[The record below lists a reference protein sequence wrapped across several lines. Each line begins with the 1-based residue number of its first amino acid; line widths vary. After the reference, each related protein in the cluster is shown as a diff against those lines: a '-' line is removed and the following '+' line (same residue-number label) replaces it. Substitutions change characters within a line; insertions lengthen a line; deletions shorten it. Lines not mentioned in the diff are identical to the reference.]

1 MESEK
6 FNGMTEAEAEL
17 LAKQMGNSLAGQME
31 QLRKASDEFC
41 KTAIQGAKTILVNS
55 LTESL
60 IIESQKYGKYL
71 KASWLTKWYHK
82 RIYRKA
88 KYARIKLERFISQN
102 YYDND
107 RSDNR

>member
-1 MESEK
+1 MESDK
-6 FNGMTEAEAEL
+6 FDGLTEAEAEL
-17 LAKQMGNSLAGQME
+17 LAKQMGNSLVGQME
-31 QLRKASDEFC
+31 QLRKASDELC

-60 IIESQKYGKYL
+60 IIESHKYGKYL
-71 KASWLTKWYHK
+71 EASWLTKWYHK

-88 KYARIKLERFISQN
+88 KYARIKLERFINQN
-102 YYDND
+102 YYND

>member
-1 MESEK
+1 MESDK
-6 FNGMTEAEAEL
+6 FDGLTEAEAEL
-17 LAKQMGNSLAGQME
+17 LAKQMGNSLVGQME
-31 QLRKASDEFC
+31 QLRKASDELC

-60 IIESQKYGKYL
+60 IIESHKYGKYL

-88 KYARIKLERFISQN
+88 KYARIKLERFINQN
-102 YYDND
+102 YYND

>member
-1 MESEK
+1 MESDK
-6 FNGMTEAEAEL
+6 FDGLTEAEAEL
-17 LAKQMGNSLAGQME
+17 LAKQMGNSLVGQME
-31 QLRKASDEFC
+31 QLRKASDELC

-60 IIESQKYGKYL
+60 IIESHKYGKYL

-88 KYARIKLERFISQN
+88 KYARIKPERFINQN
-102 YYDND
+102 YYND

>member
-1 MESEK
+1 MESDK
-6 FNGMTEAEAEL
+6 FDGLTEAEAEL
-17 LAKQMGNSLAGQME
+17 LAKQMGNSLVGQME
-31 QLRKASDEFC
+31 QLRKASDELC
-41 KTAIQGAKTILVNS
+41 KTAIQGMKTILVNS

-60 IIESQKYGKYL
+60 IIESQKYCKYL
-71 KASWLTKWYHK
+71 KASWLTRWYHK

>member
-1 MESEK
+1 MESDK
-6 FNGMTEAEAEL
+6 FDGLTEAEAEL
-17 LAKQMGNSLAGQME
+17 LAKQMGNSLVGQVE
-31 QLRKASDEFC
+31 QLRKASDELC
-41 KTAIQGAKTILVNS
+41 KTAIQGMKTILVNS

-60 IIESQKYGKYL
+60 IIESQKYCKYL

-88 KYARIKLERFISQN
+88 KYARIKLERFINQN
-102 YYDND
+102 YYGND

>member
-1 MESEK
+1 MESDK
-6 FNGMTEAEAEL
+6 FDGLTEAEAEL
-17 LAKQMGNSLAGQME
+17 LAKQMGNSLVGQMD
-31 QLRKASDEFC
+31 QLRKASDELC
-41 KTAIQGAKTILVNS
+41 KTAIQGMKTILVNS

-60 IIESQKYGKYL
+60 IIESQKYCKYL

-88 KYARIKLERFISQN
+88 KYARIKLERFINQN
-102 YYDND
+102 YYNND